1 MKARMFLLLL
11 AAVLTVAAWEPA
23 SSSAEDCPVH
33 PCSYYV
39 AQCQNAGGTVL
50 SLTSHQTCTLN
61 GRDYTVRNLLCQVPP
76 ATFWDE
82 VCYQ

>member
-1 MKARMFLLLL
+1 MKARMLLL

-23 SSSAEDCPVH
+23 PSSAEDCPVH

-39 AQCQNAGGTVL
+39 ALCQNAGGTVL
-50 SLTSHQTCTLN
+50 SQSPAQTCTLN
-61 GRDYTVRNLLCQVPP
+61 GRNYTVYTLLCQVPP